1 MTRHRASWGCN
12 EDAGNGRRRLRWWGD
27 AHDGRGYRRCSKTIV
42 GSKRDGDLELA
53 RLMLEHSEDAPVP
66 TLREAY
72 ETWWLTDAKD
82 RVEHGE
88 LARSTY
94 DNYRSRWNRHVCPA
108 FGHMPVTDITP
119 LAIQNW
125 VLDLTKAMGSM
136 SLALMSQVLDLC
148 VRYGVLES
156 NPAANRFRMPR
167 RQERERAKDVWG
179 LEAMG
184 VALEAAKGSAAYLP
198 AVLCGVASCRV
209 GESLGARVDLGEVR
223 EVTSHGMTLAV
234 VDVVR
239 QIGREGQVMDRLKTP
254 QSRRSVIVPE
264 PWSLDVLAQGGPW
277 LCGGVMPT
285 NQHTANKVWADVLGA
300 AGIEPIPMAN
310 LRNSWRTY
318 MRWELGVPEDMLEK
332 MMGHAGRGVGER
344 HYDRPEWE
352 VFADVAADAWARR
365 RDR

>member
-1 MTRHRASWGCN
+1 
-12 EDAGNGRRRLRWWGD
+12 
-27 AHDGRGYRRCSKTIV
+27 
-42 GSKRDGDLELA
+42 
-53 RLMLEHSEDAPVP
+53 
-66 TLREAY
+66 
-72 ETWWLTDAKD
+72 
-82 RVEHGE
+82 VEHGE
-88 LARSTY
+88 LAKSTY

-108 FGHMPVTDITP
+108 FGDVPVTDITP
-119 LAIQNW
+119 LAIQGW

-167 RQERERAKDVWG
+167 RQERGRARDVWDV
-179 LEAMG
+179 ESMG
-184 VALEAAKGSAAYLP
+184 AALSAAKGSLAYLP

-223 EVTSHGMTLAV
+223 EARCEGMTLAV

-239 QIGREGQVMDRLKTP
+239 QVGRDGHVSEALKTK
-254 QSRRSVIVPE
+254 QSRRPVVVPE
-264 PWSLDVLAQGGPW
+264 PWSLDVLAEEGPW
-277 LCGGVMPT
+277 LCGGVFGPLSQWVV
-285 NQHTANKVWADVLGA
+285 NRSWESALKD
-300 AGIEPIPMAN
+300 AGVPPIPMAN
-310 LRNSWRTY
+310 LRSSWRTY

-344 HYDRPEWE
+344 HYDRPEE
-352 VFADVAADAWARR
+352 DAFVRAVASAWAAF